1 MIILSR
7 RTFAVIAVAIATMI
21 LALGTG
27 FQIYFHICY
36 LTILV
41 LLFSFIWSFVNL
53 HWISLTIHR
62 SYQTLRVGNY
72 LQSNI
77 TIENSGPLPAFGLEI
92 NELSEIPGHTSATV
106 VNVSPYQKLQMTIN
120 VPLKK
125 RGVYQVFEPSITST
139 DPFGIYR
146 LRYQNRRSEELV
158 IFPKVVEIPVPSLG
172 EGEIS
177 GEGGIHR
184 STPDATSSV
193 ATIREYQPG
202 ESYKFIHWPS
212 TARSNSLMLKQFDT
226 GMEDITWI
234 LLDLNKNAHSGWD
247 IENTEEYS
255 ITAAASIAK
264 AYSSIGW
271 SVGLMAHGK
280 RQHIL
285 PPHQGVYGL
294 EQIMTAL
301 TEARSEGEVLF
312 EDLLYQWRS
321 HTLSQATSINI
332 ITPSTEIGWS
342 VLLESLVSQ
351 GLQASAIIVDSGSF
365 GGRSNHEL
373 LIRRLQRKYIR
384 TYMLRY
390 GEDIRQSLIEPM
402 RLADERSETIPGPS
416 NSVQYPARTKEKT

>member
-1 MIILSR
+1 
-7 RTFAVIAVAIATMI
+7 
-21 LALGTG
+21 
-27 FQIYFHICY
+27 
-36 LTILV
+36 
-41 LLFSFIWSFVNL
+41 
-53 HWISLTIHR
+53 
-62 SYQTLRVGNY
+62 
-72 LQSNI
+72 
-77 TIENSGPLPAFGLEI
+77 
-92 NELSEIPGHTSATV
+92 
-106 VNVSPYQKLQMTIN
+106 
-120 VPLKK
+120 
-125 RGVYQVFEPSITST
+125 
-139 DPFGIYR
+139 
-146 LRYQNRRSEELV
+146 
-158 IFPKVVEIPVPSLG
+158 
-172 EGEIS
+172 
-177 GEGGIHR
+177 
-184 STPDATSSV
+184 
-193 ATIREYQPG
+193 
-202 ESYKFIHWPS
+202 
-212 TARSNSLMLKQFDT
+212 
-226 GMEDITWI
+226 
-234 LLDLNKNAHSGWD
+234 
-247 IENTEEYS
+247 
-255 ITAAASIAK
+255 
-264 AYSSIGW
+264 
-271 SVGLMAHGK
+271 MAHGK

>member
-7 RTFAVIAVAIATMI
+7 RTFAVIAIAVVTLL

-27 FQIYFHICY
+27 FQIYFHLCY

-41 LLFSFIWSFVNL
+41 LLVSFIWSFVNL
-53 HWISLTIHR
+53 RWVNLSVLR

-72 LQSNI
+72 VQTNI
-77 TIENSGPLPAFGLEI
+77 TLENSSPLPTFGLEI
-92 NELSEIPGHTSATV
+92 NELAEIPGHTSSTV
-106 VNVSPYQKLQMTIN
+106 VNLSPYQNLQLTIN

-146 LRYQNRRSEELV
+146 LRNQKRRSEELV

-177 GEGGIHR
+177 GEGEIHR

-202 ESYKFIHWPS
+202 DNYKFIHWPS

-234 LLDLNKNAHSGWD
+234 LLDLHNNVHAGWD
-247 IENTEEYS
+247 IENTEDYS

-285 PPHQGVYGL
+285 PPRQGVYGL
-294 EQIMTAL
+294 EQIMATL
-301 TEARSEGEVLF
+301 TEARSEGEVQF
-312 EDLLYQWRS
+312 EDLLSQWRS
-321 HTLSQATSINI
+321 YSFSQATSINI

-342 VLLESLVSQ
+342 ILLESLVEQ
-351 GLQASAIIVDSGSF
+351 GLQASVIIVDSESF
-365 GGRSNHEL
+365 GGSSNHEIL
-373 LIRRLQRKYIR
+373 LRRLQRKHIR
-384 TYMLRY
+384 TYMLRH
-390 GEDIRQSLIEPM
+390 GEDIRQSLLEPK
-402 RLADERSETIPGPS
+402 RLSDDRYEPTLRPSE
-416 NSVQYPARTKEKT
+416 SV

>member
-7 RTFAVIAVAIATMI
+7 RTFAVIAIAVITLL

-27 FQIYFHICY
+27 FQIYFHLCY

-41 LLFSFIWSFVNL
+41 LLVSFIWSFVNL
-53 HWISLTIHR
+53 RWVNLSVLR

-72 LQSNI
+72 VQTNI
-77 TIENSGPLPAFGLEI
+77 TIENSSPLPTFGLEI
-92 NELSEIPGHTSATV
+92 NELAEIPGHTSATV
-106 VNVSPYQKLQMTIN
+106 VNLSPYQNLQLTIN

-146 LRYQNRRSEELV
+146 LRNQKHRSEELV

-177 GEGGIHR
+177 GEGEIHR

-202 ESYKFIHWPS
+202 DNYKFIHWPS

-234 LLDLNKNAHSGWD
+234 LLDLHNNVHAGWD

-271 SVGLMAHGK
+271 SVGLMAYGK

-285 PPHQGVYGL
+285 PPRQGVYGL
-294 EQIMTAL
+294 EQIMATL
-301 TEARSEGEVLF
+301 TEARSEGEVQF
-312 EDLLYQWRS
+312 EDLLSQWRS
-321 HTLSQATSINI
+321 YSFSQATSINI

-342 VLLESLVSQ
+342 ILLESLVEQ
-351 GLQASAIIVDSGSF
+351 GLQASVIIVDSESF
-365 GGRSNHEL
+365 GGSSNHEIL
-373 LIRRLQRKYIR
+373 LRRLQRKYIR
-384 TYMLRY
+384 TYMLRH
-390 GEDIRQSLIEPM
+390 GEDIRQSLLEPK
-402 RLADERSETIPGPS
+402 RLSDDRYEPTTRPS
-416 NSVQYPARTKEKT
+416 DSV